1 MMWRAWR
8 WLRRALGSPIRLWRV
23 SLLTRTVVV
32 AAALSGLAVTV
43 IGGYMSLS
51 IQDSLYESRRDQAIV
66 ESARTAAQVQSLFDN
81 AVTAAGTID
90 VETANASAQT
100 AIRTTQSSPG

>member
-1 MMWRAWR
+1 
-8 WLRRALGSPIRLWRV
+8 
-23 SLLTRTVVV
+23 V